1 MEYTP
6 SPQLEKLKSE
16 KEKNE
21 KKIEHDYSCRLPEN
35 IIILFYWTAPKR
47 LFLKKAISL
56 PSHSKAPSR
65 PSSVPL
71 IRIILSFYNLICTY

>member
-35 IIILFYWTAPKR
+35 IIVLFYWTAPKGVFCCPVR
-47 LFLKKAISL
+47 RCRAGRRIPTPVTRSL
-56 PSHSKAPSR
+56 ARNDSAALPR
-65 PSSVPL
+65 
-71 IRIILSFYNLICTY
+71 